1 MLAFPR
7 LTTPRVRTYLYY
19 FTLVTVLF
27 QLQPCYFTDF
37 PRTFLNGQF
46 TRCTIN
52 ENIIIFKLIG
62 EHLFRRR
69 KVTIF
74 WLNILN
80 RYQNY
85 LTKLCKIED
94 GAMQQLFSKFS

>member
-27 QLQPCYFTDF
+27 QLQPCYSTDF

-46 TRCTIN
+46 TGVQLMKISFQLQPCYSTDFPRT
-52 ENIIIFKLIG
+52 F
-62 EHLFRRR
+62 
-69 KVTIF
+69 
-74 WLNILN
+74 LNGQFTGVQLM
-80 RYQNY
+80 
-85 LTKLCKIED
+85 KI
-94 GAMQQLFSKFS
+94 S